1 MPAGS
6 TRANVLVFSADR
18 ESGERLCRMIAAA
31 GEEPFLLAGA
41 EGFLIDRGDDEAI
54 DLVVTDLDL
63 ADPAAVALHGRL
75 RDGEVFALIPQ
86 IHVLRGPVSAEERAR
101 PDSRRPVIML
111 RHPVAAGDF
120 EGRVRLAAEI
130 GRLRRE
136 LQRTSTR
143 DPMTGLCNRPHLLH
157 RLEEEFSRARRYR
170 TPLSLV
176 FFDVDHLRKINDR
189 FGHSSG
195 DIVIRR
201 VAEVLRHQVR
211 KEDILGRT
219 GEESFGTILPGNRYR
234 GAAVFASKVR
244 TQTEE
249 IVLRREED
257 SLKVR
262 VSAGISSYPDNRSV
276 RNAEDLVRATET
288 ALAEAKARGGNRVFI
303 DEAVLRHERRV
314 ILVADADRG
323 LLDLAEDLL
332 SMDDYRVIRAS
343 TVSTVLETLRFRRP
357 DLLVLDLGIAETED
371 EPALLEK
378 IQTLSPG
385 KRIPIIGLSSG
396 SGMDVD
402 RLTDLGVDR
411 FITKPFSVSL
421 LRSVARELLDA
432 YRS

>member
-1 MPAGS
+1 MPSGS
-6 TRANVLVFSADR
+6 TRANVLVVSGER
-18 ESGERLCRMIAAA
+18 ESGERLCRIIAEA
-31 GEEPFLLAGA
+31 GEEPYLLAGT

-63 ADPAAVALHGRL
+63 ADPAASALHGRL
-75 RDGEVFALIPQ
+75 RAGEIFALIPQ
-86 IHVLRGPVSAEERAR
+86 IHVLRGAGAVEDPA
-101 PDSRRPVIML
+101 PTDSRRPVVTL
-111 RHPVAAGDF
+111 RSPVDEEDF
-120 EGRVRLAAEI
+120 RVRVRLTAEI

-136 LQRTSTR
+136 LQRTATR
-143 DPMTGLCNRPHLLH
+143 DPMTGLCNRFHLLY

-176 FFDVDHLRKINDR
+176 FFDVDHLKRINDR
-189 FGHSSG
+189 FGQSSG
-195 DIVIRR
+195 DAVIRG

-211 KEDILGRT
+211 REDVLGRT

-262 VSAGISSYPDNRSV
+262 VSAGISSYPDNRSL
-276 RNAEDLVRATET
+276 RSADDLVRATEN

-314 ILVADADRG
+314 ILVADADRV

-332 SMDDYRVIRAS
+332 SIDDYRVIRATS
-343 TVSTVLETLRFRRP
+343 ARTVLETLRFRRP
-357 DLLVLDLGIAETED
+357 DLLVLDLEMAD
-371 EPALLEK
+371 EEGGASLLEK
-378 IQTLSPG
+378 IREIFPG
-385 KRIPIIGLSSG
+385 HRIPIIGLAARAG
-396 SGMDVD
+396 ADQD
-402 RLTDLGVDR
+402 RLAQLGVDR
-411 FITKPFSVSL
+411 FVTKPFSVSL

-432 YRS
+432 YRP